1 MQVTDEMVEAARS
14 VPRSAF
20 ANSTLWWRAAL
31 TAALAKAWRPI
42 SEAPHGQL
50 VLLGWRD
57 WRDGT
62 WCMDVGC
69 ASHGH
74 RTEAG
79 SSVSYHGSATDWMPL
94 PAPPAKEAGHV
105 VIYQCHVTLF
115 IHGLSVKIRESVT
128 SEDLPHARPY
138 HQPPPMAPEP

>member
-1 MQVTDEMVEAARS
+1 MQVTDEMVEAAAAQMMQYGVNAPESTIYAAARS
-14 VPRSAF
+14 
-20 ANSTLWWRAAL
+20 AL
-31 TAALAKAWRPI
+31 TAALAKAWRPV

-62 WCMDVGC
+62 WCMEVGC

-94 PAPPAKEAGHV
+94 PAPPATKEAGE
-105 VIYQCHVTLF
+105 Q
-115 IHGLSVKIRESVT
+115 
-128 SEDLPHARPY
+128 
-138 HQPPPMAPEP
+138 